1 MNAPL
6 QIFLRCA
13 QQRDARDVDADDC
26 ARWTRVGDV
35 RVGDVRVGDIAN
47 RRTSRRFSAP
57 NIEITMPTS
66 SRIAQRLLRFARRIR
81 ERPVA
86 MRKRPLVAGVVVQS
100 NWG

>member
-1 MNAPL
+1 
-6 QIFLRCA
+6 
-13 QQRDARDVDADDC
+13 
-26 ARWTRVGDV
+26 
-35 RVGDVRVGDIAN
+35 
-47 RRTSRRFSAP
+47 
-57 NIEITMPTS
+57 MPTS